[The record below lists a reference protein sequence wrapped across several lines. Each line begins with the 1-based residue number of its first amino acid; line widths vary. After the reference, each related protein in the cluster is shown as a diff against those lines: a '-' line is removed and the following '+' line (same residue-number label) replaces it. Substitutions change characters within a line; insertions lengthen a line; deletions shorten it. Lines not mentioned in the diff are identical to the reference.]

1 MSHAWGY
8 LLVAGAATYVWRFI
22 GVAASRQM
30 AIESPLILWVK
41 SVATALIAALVV
53 RFVYAPSGLLQE
65 TAFASRAIALVA
77 AMAGY
82 YALGRRIEAGVGSAA
97 LVFVILE
104 GLRSS

>member
-8 LLVAGAATYVWRFI
+8 LLIAGAATYVWRAL

-30 AIESPLILWVK
+30 AVESPLILWTK
-41 SVATALIAALVV
+41 GVATALIAALVV
-53 RFVYAPSGLLQE
+53 RFVYAPSGLLLE
-65 TAFASRAIALVA
+65 TAFASRAVALA
-77 AMAGY
+77 AAVAGY
-82 YALGRRIEAGVGSAA
+82 YALGRRIEAGVGCAA